1 MIAVNQ
7 FMVKN
12 PKLYIDHILQSIE
25 LLEGYMCNCDQ
36 FEFSS
41 SMKLQDLA
49 CRRLEIIGEAV
60 KNIPVDFK
68 SRYPEVKWRT
78 IAGLRDILIHQYFGI
93 DLLLLWNVIK
103 KDIPELKKQMRKI
116 YTTEKWMD

>member
-1 MIAVNQ
+1 MIAVNR

-12 PKLYIDHILQSIE
+12 PKLYIDHILQSIG
-25 LLEGYMCNCDQ
+25 LLEDYMCNCDQ
-36 FEFSS
+36 LEFGS

-103 KDIPELKKQMRKI
+103 KDIPELKSQIQKI
-116 YTTEKWMD
+116 YADEKWMD